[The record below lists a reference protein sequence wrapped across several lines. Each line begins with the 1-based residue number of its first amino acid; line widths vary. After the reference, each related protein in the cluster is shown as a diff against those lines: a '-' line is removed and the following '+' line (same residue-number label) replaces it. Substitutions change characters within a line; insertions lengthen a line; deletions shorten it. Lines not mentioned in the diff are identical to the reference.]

1 MGTSGFRNFDN
12 DDAADFLADFA
23 DDPSEVLLL
32 EALITAAE
40 EEGDLDADVAAQ
52 ALAAAE
58 IVAAWQ
64 GQPAPDFPEDLR
76 ELADELDV
84 SDEDEL
90 TELARRAVASVVNR
104 SELLELWK
112 ASNEL
117 PQWQQTQQDL
127 LKRLE

>member
-1 MGTSGFRNFDN
+1 MGTFGYQNFDN

-23 DDPSEVLLL
+23 DDPSELLLL
-32 EALITAAE
+32 ETLITAAE
-40 EEGDLDADVAAQ
+40 EEGYIEADVAAQ

-64 GQPAPDFPEDLR
+64 GQPAADFPEDLQ
-76 ELADELDV
+76 EVAYELDV

-90 TELARRAVASVVNR
+90 TELARRAVATVLQR
-104 SELLELWK
+104 SELLELWQESK
-112 ASNEL
+112 EF
-117 PQWQQTQQDL
+117 PQWQQAQQDL

>member
-1 MGTSGFRNFDN
+1 MGTFSFRNFDN

-23 DDPSEVLLL
+23 DDPSEVVLL
-32 EALITAAE
+32 ETLVTAAE
-40 EEGDLDADVAAQ
+40 DDGSLDADVAAH

-90 TELARRAVASVVNR
+90 TELARRAVQAVLR
-104 SELLELWK
+104 HSELLDLWQDSK
-112 ASNEL
+112 EL
-117 PQWQQTQQDL
+117 PQWQAAQQDL

>member
-23 DDPSEVLLL
+23 DDPNEVVLL

-40 EEGDLDADVAAQ
+40 EEGYLEADTAAH

-64 GQPAPDFPEDLR
+64 GQPGADFPEDLR
-76 ELADELDV
+76 EVADELDV

-90 TELARRAVASVVNR
+90 TELARRAVEAVLKR
-104 SELLELWK
+104 SELLELWQDSK
-112 ASNEL
+112 EL

>member
-23 DDPSEVLLL
+23 DDPNEVVLL

-40 EEGDLDADVAAQ
+40 EEGYVEADVAAQ

-64 GQPAPDFPEDLR
+64 GQPSADFPDDML

-90 TELARRAVASVVNR
+90 TELARRAVEAVLKR
-104 SELLELWK
+104 SELLDLWQDSK
-112 ASNEL
+112 EL